1 MLILP
6 NFRDFGKVLP
16 KNLEKSQNTVSSLI
30 LNIRYYLLDLFFHH
44 FVVNKDKDHY

>member
-6 NFRDFGKVLP
+6 NFLDFGKVLP
-16 KNLEKSQNTVSSLI
+16 KNLEKSQNIVSSPI
-30 LNIRYYLLDLFFHH
+30 LNIRYYLIDLYFHR